1 MLLDISL
8 SLFALLCLCESG
20 HYTLENKTGDGS
32 LGADGSLGNMVFP
45 EGAGLESLSL
55 IIERANQSFI
65 RMKSISTEA
74 DKAASE
80 MEELINILQK
90 FRVKDGS
97 TESDYPSTQ
106 LPLEEDVSSSVQL
119 PESTT
124 DESEEEAEDE
134 NNGESDYPS
143 TQLPLEED
151 VSSSGQLPES
161 TTDESEEEAEDENN
175 GESDYP
181 STQLPLE
188 EDVSSSVQ
196 LPESTTDESE
206 EEAEDENYSESDYPS
221 TQLPLEED
229 ITSSGQLP
237 ESTTDES
244 EEEAEDENDGE
255 SDYPSTQLPPEEDV
269 SSSGQLPESTT
280 DESEEEAEDENNGE
294 SDYPSTQLPLEED
307 VSSSVQLPESTTD
320 ESEEEAEDTNYSESD
335 YPSTQLPL
343 EEDITSS
350 GQLPES
356 TTDESEEEAEDG
368 TPYTTRPEG
377 STEPLT
383 VFPEADDQAL
393 PFNCHYNFTSQQ
405 IPGNPKSTCATW
417 LLDNYHKH
425 KEGWRSCHDADYH
438 RYDESGLFE
447 KTTCSDY
454 TSQCGSDQTDKA
466 CCAMVLCEIQRVTF
480 FYQGPNKKIEEAE
493 EDEEGTEPE
502 EGPHDLATGACQDR
516 YHHNLDN
523 ACVKWMFEHYHL
535 VKTRFR
541 WQRCSE
547 FDYSKHSKKGCGK
560 LKRQCEKAEAKK
572 QSSANELCCASI
584 NCYGRRR
591 HFLRLSG

>member
-97 TESDYPSTQ
+97 TGVATPT
-106 LPLEEDVSSSVQL
+106 
-119 PESTT
+119 
-124 DESEEEAEDE
+124 
-134 NNGESDYPS
+134 ESDYPS

-161 TTDESEEEAEDENN
+161 TTDESEEEAEDEN
-175 GESDYP
+175 
-181 STQLPLE
+181 
-188 EDVSSSVQ
+188 
-196 LPESTTDESE
+196 
-206 EEAEDENYSESDYPS
+206 YSESDYPS

-229 ITSSGQLP
+229 VTSSG
-237 ESTTDES
+237 
-244 EEEAEDENDGE
+244 
-255 SDYPSTQLPPEEDV
+255 
-269 SSSGQLPESTT
+269 
-280 DESEEEAEDENNGE
+280 
-294 SDYPSTQLPLEED
+294 
-307 VSSSVQLPESTTD
+307 QLPESTTD

-335 YPSTQLPL
+335 YPSTQLPP

-560 LKRQCEKAEAKK
+560 LKRQCEKAEAKQ